1 MLSRRLA
8 AARLGRGGRA
18 SGSSRRRS
26 GGRCCGGAAGPAWRR
41 RSSGRRRS
49 TLASAL
55 EQPSARST
63 LRLPQRTRTRRPPA
77 RDRPQPRSCIR
88 GKQQSRCRY
97 RVPCNP
103 KAGAFAARASPR
115 VMAWRRPPLSLV
127 DEPGGRP
134 GRLGFEASAVGESA
148 TGGFWALNRDELLA
162 AMAAEAEAV
171 AAHADRLDALGLES
185 AREARD
191 LAARWQRLVQ
201 ELRPTPGRPSAN
213 SEARSVARRGE
224 RRPPAR

>member
-41 RSSGRRRS
+41 QSSGRRRS

-97 RVPCNP
+97 RVPCNSILRRRRRRATHALLLSRELGTLAETRSAP
-103 KAGAFAARASPR
+103 AVDETQAFAGLTIRRRGLLLRRSRPSHLTAARSKRSGSCSSSRRQISKGLERDSIRRRAMSR
-115 VMAWRRPPLSLV
+115 STDGRRPLHCHFLV
-127 DEPGGRP
+127 
-134 GRLGFEASAVGESA
+134 
-148 TGGFWALNRDELLA
+148 
-162 AMAAEAEAV
+162 
-171 AAHADRLDALGLES
+171 
-185 AREARD
+185 
-191 LAARWQRLVQ
+191 
-201 ELRPTPGRPSAN
+201 
-213 SEARSVARRGE
+213 
-224 RRPPAR
+224 

>member
-97 RVPCNP
+97 RVPCNSIRRRRATHALLLSRNSALSP
-103 KAGAFAARASPR
+103 ETRSAPAADETQAFAGLTIRRRGLLLRRSRPSHLTAARSKRSGSCSSSRRQISKGLERDSIRRRAMSR
-115 VMAWRRPPLSLV
+115 STDGRRPLHCHFLV
-127 DEPGGRP
+127 
-134 GRLGFEASAVGESA
+134 
-148 TGGFWALNRDELLA
+148 
-162 AMAAEAEAV
+162 
-171 AAHADRLDALGLES
+171 
-185 AREARD
+185 
-191 LAARWQRLVQ
+191 
-201 ELRPTPGRPSAN
+201 
-213 SEARSVARRGE
+213 
-224 RRPPAR
+224 

>member
-115 VMAWRRPPLSLV
+115 VMAWRRPPLSVV

-162 AMAAEAEAV
+162 AMAAEQ
-171 AAHADRLDALGLES
+171 RRWPRALIASMPWGS
-185 AREARD
+185 S
-191 LAARWQRLVQ
+191 
-201 ELRPTPGRPSAN
+201 LR
-213 SEARSVARRGE
+213 ARRAIS
-224 RRPPAR
+224 RRDGSVSCRN